1 VVNVFDFSDGFST
14 LIPSPTKQPPN
25 KIMVQKGSLPHHIGI
40 IQGDVGKTEMK
51 IHETF
56 MTS

>member
-1 VVNVFDFSDGFST
+1 MFDLSDGFST
-14 LIPSPTKQPPN
+14 FIPSPTKQPPN
-25 KIMVQKGSLPHHIGI
+25 EIMVQKGSLPHHIEI